1 MKVADD
7 QLFKRENCTK
17 REELNALRS
26 VIPSMRLDT
35 GKESNPAET
44 FPKHEDSREEGTSV
58 VTLSFQGTVTR
69 TWSKPHVCLLIKL
82 ISVSRYRV

>member
-58 VTLSFQGTVTR
+58 VTLIFPRNSDKNLVKT
-69 TWSKPHVCLLIKL
+69 SCLSLN
-82 ISVSRYRV
+82 